1 MLYDLYACI
10 YSKRN
15 SLQFQTGTWNIFS
28 ERTKLRKILSA
39 HRHAHEQLHLH
50 VAMRVWINGATI
62 STTLPH
68 LCYAIKM
75 SFTLRRYKT
84 LQEELKL
91 AISHDRAQHLCELQA
106 QLDHATKK
114 DVMQKLRPFKV
125 GKRRKDLGKRPLQV
139 VRLEDGEL
147 AQSPEEA
154 IARWRRHYAQMEA
167 GTVVSKEELFWQTQT
182 TSPPMDISIHEVPS
196 IFELERQLRAARTHR
211 AMGLDQLP
219 AELLHGAPRQL
230 AFHLWPWFIKQTLT
244 ISECIQHKG
253 GQLVSIYKRKGE
265 IAECSNHRALLVSS
279 CLSKAFHNTFRQRT
293 VPFVNASSG
302 AMQISSQTRPSVLTA
317 AHAVR
322 AHMNEARRNGRSS
335 FSLFVDISQAYYRV
349 IRQFAYGADLSD
361 EHTVSF
367 LRQIGFEDFCLQD
380 IAEMMEETNALE
392 NIGCPPF
399 LRKQVQALH
408 DNTWFSLAQDSAFI
422 RTRRGTRPGD
432 GYADIIWSLVF
443 AKWIKR
449 LETRLHDSEAFPEK
463 LWNGQIGV
471 QSEVGT
477 IPVRSALV
485 VWADDVAI
493 LGQSDDAETL
503 VSKLAF
509 TCNAMVEE
517 LCSFGLNPNF
527 RDGKTEAVIDLRG
540 PGATKTRRRIFTQQQ
555 CRLQL
560 QTKLPD
566 QPSLKVVARY
576 KHLGGLISHGA
587 RIHPEISHRVG
598 QANRTFKDYQAKI
611 FRNPKVPLETRLMV
625 LNATVMATLQYG
637 AGTWTRLTLKDMQ
650 LWTSSHMSFYRRL
663 FYRLH
668 HHSDVRHMTDS
679 YILATL
685 EVPHPSTT
693 LRLLRLRWYGSCL
706 QLDLPAFW
714 SILAYERYWLDDV
727 AQDLQWMY
735 SQIKGYTGLPDP
747 AVHLDTWHLYSPT
760 PRSMEKAS
768 QKNIYALRVATQSSP
783 PCCRLSL
790 PCSCSTCRLRPT
802 HPRYADHGRSAGTP
816 LLYLQKGLSFFQCLG
831 GTLVQKAQSNQQ
843 MEEAARRIYMLGL
856 RQDLSFWS
864 PTLQTFPFSPKL
876 LRYAGG
882 CFSMGSCHT
891 ILWQQ
896 SGLTTGKDPGVGH
909 LGPFRRQHP
918 AAANRMD
925 CYGASLPVQSTLH
938 GLGLDQTGQSP
949 CMPKRTWTTTD
960 LWKWTS
966 RNSTTATGLHQ
977 WGGHP
982 GQRWESLCGAH
993 ITCQANQYHS
1003 GKVADIEPVRADP
1016 VLIDGTLLEQ
1026 PAATSIEVPVHFT
1039 PSPTARRPPLH
1050 HPRPTCSWRTCIL
1063 SGVHRPD
1070 PMQWTW
1076 RSHKQILAKVLDR
1089 CLTNR
1094 HRLWSYWRSTMW
1106 IMVCVKMEVLLG
1118 THWTAT
1124 NSWWYGCGFCHMGNE
1139 PCSHQRPQ
1147 TVGLCQPTFALH
1159 GTSDHHAGCKSQML
1173 PAGLLEHPACPPCR
1187 PNGTQ
1192 PASIWLLPILAYLL
1206 RADNIHKVTVKQ
1218 GYWGALSPKP
1228 TTLLVVAPETSE
1240 EQILSQ
1246 LNEHRSTDVL
1256 PEPLCM
1262 GKAAQGG
1269 YKTAPL
1275 KRYTPSFCRG
1285 LSSIFQHAAKV
1296 IPFTYSSSDR
1306 YFQTFS
1312 DLKSLY
1318 LRSSDDGNADGAD
1331 YVPTVFGKNK
1341 QFN

>member
-1 MLYDLYACI
+1 
-10 YSKRN
+10 
-15 SLQFQTGTWNIFS
+15 
-28 ERTKLRKILSA
+28 
-39 HRHAHEQLHLH
+39 
-50 VAMRVWINGATI
+50 MRVWINGATI

-449 LETRLHDSEAFPEK
+449 LQTRLHDSEAFPEK

-747 AVHLDTWHLYSPT
+747 AVHLDTWHLY
-760 PRSMEKAS
+760 
-768 QKNIYALRVATQSSP
+768 I
-783 PCCRLSL
+783 
-790 PCSCSTCRLRPT
+790 
-802 HPRYADHGRSAGTP
+802 
-816 LLYLQKGLSFFQCLG
+816 
-831 GTLVQKAQSNQQ
+831 
-843 MEEAARRIYMLGL
+843 
-856 RQDLSFWS
+856 
-864 PTLQTFPFSPKL
+864 
-876 LRYAGG
+876 
-882 CFSMGSCHT
+882 
-891 ILWQQ
+891 
-896 SGLTTGKDPGVGH
+896 
-909 LGPFRRQHP
+909 RQHP
-918 AAANRMD
+918 GRWKKLLKRTSMHYVWQHKVHHHVADYHCRALVLLADYGLHIPDTRTTDVQQAHHCFICKRDFHSFSAWAVHSFKKHNRINKWRRLQGGYTCLACAKTFPSEARLSRHFRSVQSCSDTLAAASLWVPVTPSFGSKVVSQQEKTLALATWDHSGDNTLQQQTGWTATEQACQFKALCMD
-925 CYGASLPVQSTLH
+925 LDWTRQDNLHACLNGLEQLPICESELHEIRQQLRDYINEEDTLDNVEKVFAELISLARPTSTTVERSLTLSQCVQTLYSLTAPSWNNPQPLRSKFRYILHLFSGVRRPGDLHSIIQDLPVPDGHVFYPASI
-938 GLGLDQTGQSP
+938 
-949 CMPKRTWTTTD
+949 D
-960 LWKWTS
+960 LI
-966 RNSTTATGLHQ
+966 
-977 WGGHP
+977 
-982 GQRWESLCGAH
+982 LCSERG
-993 ITCQANQYHS
+993 
-1003 GKVADIEPVRADP
+1003 D
-1016 VLIDGTLLEQ
+1016 
-1026 PAATSIEVPVHFT
+1026 
-1039 PSPTARRPPLH
+1039 
-1050 HPRPTCSWRTCIL
+1050 
-1063 SGVHRPD
+1063 
-1070 PMQWTW
+1070 
-1076 RSHKQILAKVLDR
+1076 
-1089 CLTNR
+1089 LTNR
-1094 HRLWSYWRSTMW
+1094 SSQKFWIDASQTGIVFGAIGGPPCESWSVSRWRYFLEHTGPRPIRDGMDVDFAIW
-1106 IMVCVKMEVLLG
+1106 AMNPVRIRDLRQLDCANQLLLFMVLLII
-1118 THWTAT
+1118 TQAANHR
-1124 NSWWYGCGFCHMGNE
+1124 CC
-1139 PCSHQRPQ
+1139 
-1147 TVGLCQPTFALH
+1147 
-1159 GTSDHHAGCKSQML
+1159 
-1173 PAGLLEHPACPPCR
+1173 LLEHPACPPCR